1 MSQRVEED
9 LLELQARLRGDA
21 SGEALA
27 ALISRF
33 EHLGLDAK
41 RRLDAGVPPAEFAPL
56 SNVMQAAAAAQAVV
70 SRVWQGFHPAGG
82 AR

>member
-1 MSQRVEED
+1 MSRRVEED
-9 LLELQARLRGDA
+9 LLELQARLRDDA

-27 ALISRF
+27 ALLGRF
-33 EHLGLDAK
+33 EALGLEAK

-56 SNVMQAAAAAQAVV
+56 NNLMQAAAAAQTVV
-70 SRVWQGFHPAGG
+70 GRVWQGFHPAGG